1 MFSGAAIAVDYNH
14 AYLAGDIR
22 EHCLYGSDMTIG
34 PSVYQVAKGCVTAEG
49 LVMLLIDFVKFL
61 LAQFQSDR
69 LSPGSTRLSIKLNF
83 PLGADEKRRGV
94 FVNGIVFITAE
105 QNHPKGK
112 GTCLATI
119 FQPGPERVVPVGL
132 LCIVDEEEIVPSMVI
147 FMVEPGKM
155 PRKPHPQSRAG
166 HRMPFID
173 LINGSAGV
181 LFLETTV

>member
-1 MFSGAAIAVDYNH
+1 MSMFSGAAIAVNYYH

-22 EHCLYGSDMTIG
+22 KHCLYMTIS
-34 PSVYQVAKGCVTAEG
+34 PSVYQLAKGCVTAEG
-49 LVMLLIDFVKFL
+49 LVVLLTYVVKFF

-69 LSPGSTRLSIKLNF
+69 LSPSSTRFSIKLNF
-83 PLGADEKRRGV
+83 PLGADERGRGV
-94 FVNGIVFITAE
+94 FSNGIVFITAE

-119 FQPGPERVVPVGL
+119 FQPGPERFVPIGL
-132 LCIVDEEEIVPSMVI
+132 LCIVDEEEKVPSMVI
-147 FMVEPGKM
+147 FMIEPGKM

-181 LFLETTV
+181 LFLEATV